1 MHENAAIAN
10 QPQSSPAAVTNEV
23 KPLKETNEA
32 EPELIDRFPVQLK
45 LSVGAPDDPMEHEAD
60 AMAEQVMRMP
70 ESSFSERSRSAGSN
84 AVDEQVRLKPLA
96 SQITPFVQRCSTCGD
111 YDDDHVQL
119 KPFSPHPASCAYVDD
134 YDDEHVQLKPISAGV
149 TPFIQRCGGGCS
161 AQDDERVQLKPHS
174 QQISPLVQAKS
185 DGASSASDS
194 VSSRIKS
201 SMGGGSP
208 MQSDTKNFMESR
220 FGADF
225 SDVKIHSGEES
236 TQLNQALNAKAFA
249 VSNNIYFNSGQ
260 YQPETDSGK
269 RLLAHELT
277 HVLQQSGPS
286 AYIQRETQAPDKGD
300 FKKLLLVETN
310 VGESLDFQVSLIFEK
325 GTVSFPLHLPDNKFL
340 RPGKYTVTAPPAADI
355 NPDKDKYALFRV
367 KEVEKTI
374 LIGVPSGEPQ
384 KMPDLRNAGDWLAKD
399 SARVVPFE
407 LVPYN
412 VFDQTGKGG
421 EDGGGGDGG
430 RFLAPE
436 PWLDKELRPAIEAVY
451 AAKAYVNKPDKLI
464 PYQSVAVQKAEGDDV
479 SMIQAEKKTD
489 KGRIV
494 VQERVNKKSWVGKS
508 VEEKQ
513 SYAVTIGEE
522 IISKIEKSKDSLNK
536 VGKNGLNEDL
546 GWTRKDG
553 LQPNSPA
560 YRADIVGPE
569 IMVRNSM
576 AAYTMRLHYEDFD
589 RTLLGS
595 AAEAYGGA
603 EYAWQVIN
611 ITDLYKKIISERDAK
626 TELQKLQLKEH
637 IKPTDT
643 GKTAGEKELDEKSRR
658 MNSGQNGVSKFAAI
672 GQKADRIGK
681 NLEEDRK
688 QALHDLMNPLD
699 SQDGTSGAA
708 IRSVLVNTF
717 NLATT
722 DIHTIMSYGGLLVQS
737 IPAVFDLNHD
747 YEREIPFPDAEGFY
761 LVRCVAQ
768 PRPKNDIVH
777 LSSLAVKVVA
787 VKEIKEHAEK
797 ELKNQDEDLQA
808 AILNLLLAYRNEKE
822 TSKLADIRMQLEW
835 KVQEAA
841 QTNRSFLDEQIKTR
855 QDQLKALAT
864 GNDDARQKIEEELKI
879 LGQGTLAASGTIG
892 LIITRQL
899 QVKEHELEELEKD
912 PATNYYK
919 IRDLKK
925 EIETLR
931 DRLGTAAAR
940 EREMS
945 DSGQAIVRPQAVFV
959 NEEDGRTIPLLIE
972 IGQLG
977 YQSFKLGYQMQV
989 SDVGAADGDEHAMY
1003 GETRAIATRRALN
1016 EFAGHFPYGRG
1027 YMVVRIPE
1035 SSGLGI
1041 TEPITLRCN
1050 PRDTA
1055 QASERLDELLQVLAI
1070 LGLFVPGV
1078 GVVAAGVGAAVSA
1091 AKIFHRISNHTF
1103 EPDLNFVMDL
1113 VNILAF
1119 VASGVTHLANAKLIQ
1134 TREIYLLVEGEADV
1148 AEWSAK
1154 LKMAGNM
1161 AKAAEIAEHGLNK
1174 FNYVMGTMESVRNFI
1189 ETQNDEANGRIS
1201 HAEARNRRARL
1212 VTQSFNDIFM
1222 QHAAEIVEAV
1232 KEHHESHQQQ
1242 KEHEKNQ
1249 KEKEQREKQNKE
1261 KEKRNKEKEHQEKN
1275 NEQKNKQEEEQQEKN
1290 KEEKEQEK
1298 NSEKKNQHE
1307 KDKDAP
1313 GDKDEK
1319 NQDGGTII
1327 GAVAAIKKV
1336 TEPHP
1341 VKETPAIR
1349 NARAEEFLNKPENQK
1364 GILDNDMSVI
1374 GKLLETHGVWRDLVM
1389 YLEAQQNDLAAVAI
1403 KGLGQYREK
1412 IVKDLNEKF
1421 GLVLSD
1427 PKAST
1432 HASSDIDLAANGKDA
1447 GKKVI
1452 DAEKYMKD
1460 TYKDEWSQLLRMNFY
1475 SEAERLFMYENAR
1488 KFMDADSFG
1497 KLQREISNKAATLN
1511 FAKMLQHAGAE
1522 PSSKARIEKLMA
1534 YLPEEQR
1541 SQIRKLA
1548 METPAVS
1555 QEKVKTLLLAIDE
1568 LVNEKSKLSESDPD
1582 YKQKVVELDKKITL
1596 MQMEANFRTTEAYIS
1611 PGAGRHVVRGVAV
1624 EGHEAYQSVMANL
1637 EMIEHVI
1644 HIAGGNVE
1652 MAIRE
1657 YEMYKYISRIIVAS
1671 TTAGVHV
1678 EPFILMYYQASMEI
1692 YKNTKSRG
1700 MLQGINAKDLSYIK
1714 AMHEHFVKE
1723 VGGLLPKLQEN
1734 AQSNDAAWNPD
1745 KRSLE
1750 ADQHG
1755 IGNKMLMPEN
1765 VHESAPI
1772 TDEDMDRSLDKT
1784 FGVPETEEKIPAH
1797 HTEDIT
1803 QEITHPTADGEHKL
1817 TVAKDGKIYRCSEC
1831 EQLLSTYQEVLD
1843 ENKNLK
1849 SELLELEQKMKIADP
1864 TERAKMLV
1872 DKVKPLED
1880 QLKKLEVERL
1890 RVFKPTD
1897 ADFHSEL
1904 KVGKSRRYV
1913 DKGGTAGIAKRLSTD
1928 VTQIE
1933 TSLGQTTIRDNYQEK
1948 AIPGGATAYG
1958 LPDGVN
1964 GFDRLHAI
1972 GPNVGHES
1980 PYGIFFGP
1988 WKLNH
1993 ELQLNGIEAYIGD
2006 FGTPKP
2012 GVTFKLVVTV
2022 ERYLGSKHPG
2032 VEFLNSVRYEV
2043 FAEGTGIKGR
2053 ERVLRQEILVNEPDN
2068 PLSKYEIGEP
2078 MLTGDINKYL
2088 ANPPSPTLAKASK
2101 NARRSPSDIPAAK
2114 AKLFLDKTTALAN
2127 QLRAVPKTDKRYA
2140 AARILATELTKAIG
2154 VTDVKFVTRSM
2165 VENIESTQVESIIG
2179 MFPAFQKTYGDLV
2192 QDSLR

>member
-1 MHENAAIAN
+1 MHENAAIAQ
-10 QPQSSPAAVTNEV
+10 QPQHSPAAIASDAMPVQELTER
-23 KPLKETNEA
+23 
-32 EPELIDRFPVQLK
+32 EPELIDRLPIQLK
-45 LSVGAPDDPMEHEAD
+45 LAIGAPDDPLEHEAD
-60 AMAEQVMRMP
+60 AMADKVMRMP
-70 ESSFSERSRSAGSN
+70 EPGPAQRNSSATDCEYD
-84 AVDEQVRLKPLA
+84 DEHVHLKPLA
-96 SQITPFVQRCSTCGD
+96 SQVTPFIQRCGCDYDDEHVHLKPLDSPAMPFIQRCSTCG
-111 YDDDHVQL
+111 
-119 KPFSPHPASCAYVDD
+119 
-134 YDDEHVQLKPISAGV
+134 YDDEHVQLKPLAKQIA
-149 TPFIQRCGGGCS
+149 PFIQTKGDGIS
-161 AQDDERVQLKPHS
+161 AP
-174 QQISPLVQAKS
+174 
-185 DGASSASDS
+185 SDS
-194 VSSRIKS
+194 VSGRIKS

-208 MQSDTKNFMESR
+208 MQSDTKSFMENR
-220 FGADF
+220 FGTDF
-225 SDVKIHSGEES
+225 SDVKIHTGDEPA
-236 TQLNQALNAKAFA
+236 QLSQALNAKAFA
-249 VSNNIYFNSGQ
+249 VSNNIYFNNGQ
-260 YQPETDSGK
+260 YQPDSDTGK
-269 RLLAHELT
+269 HLLAHELT
-277 HVLQQSGPS
+277 HVVQQSGPS
-286 AYIQRETQAPDKGD
+286 EFIQRETAAPDKGD
-300 FKKLLLVETN
+300 FKKLQILQ
-310 VGESLDFQVSLIFEK
+310 VGSKNSLDFDVSLTFEK
-325 GTVSFPLHLPDNKFL
+325 GSVSFPMHLEDRNFL
-340 RPGKYTVTAPPAADI
+340 AADI
-355 NPDKDKYALFRV
+355 YTIAAAPADQVNPDKNKYAFYQV
-367 KEVEKTI
+367 KSAKKNEIKGTVVIKIQLPDTEDKSKITDLKNATEWLEKDRTRT
-374 LIGVPSGEPQ
+374 VP
-384 KMPDLRNAGDWLAKD
+384 MMVIAYNDFDDLG
-399 SARVVPFE
+399 
-407 LVPYN
+407 
-412 VFDQTGKGG
+412 GKGG
-421 EDGGGGDGG
+421 ESDDSGGG

-464 PYQSVAVQKAEGDDV
+464 PYQSVAIQKAEGNDI

-489 KGRIV
+489 KGKVV
-494 VQERVNKKSWVGKS
+494 VQERVSKKSWVGKS
-508 VEEKQ
+508 AEEKQ
-513 SYAVTIGEE
+513 SYAVAVGEE
-522 IISKIEKSKDSLNK
+522 IISKIEKSKDNLNK

-546 GWTRKDG
+546 TWTRKDG
-553 LQPNSPA
+553 LKPNSPA
-560 YRADIVGPE
+560 YRADIMGPE
-569 IMVRNSM
+569 IMVRNST

-626 TELQKLQLKEH
+626 TELLKLQLKENMR
-637 IKPTDT
+637 PTDT
-643 GKTAGEKELDEKSRR
+643 GKTAGEKELEEKSKHSNIDQDR
-658 MNSGQNGVSKFAAI
+658 VSKFAAI
-672 GQKADRIGK
+672 GRKAERIGK

-688 QALHDLMNPLD
+688 QAQHDILNPLD

-747 YEREIPFPDAEGFY
+747 YEREIPFPDTEGYY

-787 VKEIKEHAEK
+787 VKEIQKHAEQ

-808 AILNLLLAYRNEKE
+808 TILNLLLAYRKEKE
-822 TSKLADIRMQLEW
+822 AEKLADIRMQLEW

-841 QTNRSFLDEQIKTR
+841 QTNRSFLDEQIKNR
-855 QDQLKALAT
+855 QDQLKNLT
-864 GNDDARQKIEEELKI
+864 GNSDDNKQKIEEELKI
-879 LGQGTLAASGTIG
+879 LGQGTAASSGTIG

-899 QVKEHELEELEKD
+899 QIKEHELEELEKD

-925 EIETLR
+925 ELDTLR

-945 DSGQAIVRPQAVFV
+945 ASGEAIVRPQAVFV

-972 IGQLG
+972 IGQMG
-977 YQSFKLGYQMQV
+977 FESFNLGYQMQV
-989 SDVGAADGDEHAMY
+989 SDVGAADGDEHSMY
-1003 GETRAIATRRALN
+1003 GETKAIAVRRALN

-1035 SSGLGI
+1035 SSGWRI
-1041 TEPITLRCN
+1041 TEPINLRCN

-1078 GVVAAGVGAAVSA
+1078 GVAAAGIGAAVSA

-1148 AEWSAK
+1148 AEWSSK

-1174 FNYVMGTMESVRNFI
+1174 FNYLMGTMESVRNFI
-1189 ETQNDEANGRIS
+1189 ETQNDEVNGRIS

-1222 QHAAEIVEAV
+1222 QHAGEIVEGV
-1232 KEHHESHQQQ
+1232 KELHEKQKQQNEHQKNQEEKERNEKEQ
-1242 KEHEKNQ
+1242 KKNQ
-1249 KEKEQREKQNKE
+1249 KNEKEQQEKNNKE
-1261 KEKRNKEKEHQEKN
+1261 EKDQEKN
-1275 NEQKNKQEEEQQEKN
+1275 NE
-1290 KEEKEQEK
+1290 EKEPEKKNQE
-1298 NSEKKNQHE
+1298 KNQHE
-1307 KDKDAP
+1307 KNQDSSPDQK
-1313 GDKDEK
+1313 EK
-1319 NQDGGTII
+1319 NNEKDGGNII
-1327 GAVAAIKKV
+1327 GAVAAIKKIS
-1336 TEPHP
+1336 EPHP

-1364 GILDNDMSVI
+1364 GILDKNMAVI
-1374 GKLLETHGVWRDLVM
+1374 QKLLETHGVWRDLVM
-1389 YLEAQQNDLAAVAI
+1389 FLENHPNDLAATAI
-1403 KGLGQYREK
+1403 TGLREFREH

-1432 HASSDIDLAANGKDA
+1432 NASSDIDLAANGNDA
-1447 GKKVI
+1447 GKKVVE
-1452 DAEKYMKD
+1452 AEKYMKD
-1460 TYKDEWSQLLRMNFY
+1460 TYKEEWSQLLRMNFY
-1475 SEAERLFMYENAR
+1475 TEAERLFMYENAR
-1488 KFMDADSFG
+1488 KFMDEKSFG
-1497 KLQREISNKAATLN
+1497 KLQREISDRATILN
-1511 FAKMLQHAGAE
+1511 FAKMLQHAGTEA
-1522 PSSKARIEKLMA
+1522 SSKARIEKLMG

-1555 QEKVKTLLLAIDE
+1555 QEKVRTMLLAIDE
-1568 LVNEKSKLSESDPD
+1568 LVKEKSKLSESDPD
-1582 YKQKVVELDKKITL
+1582 YKEKVVELDKKITM

-1671 TTAGVHV
+1671 TTAGVHI
-1678 EPFILMYYQASMEI
+1678 EPFILMYYQASLEI

-1700 MLQGINAKDLSYIK
+1700 MLQDINAKDLSYIK
-1714 AMHEHFVKE
+1714 ALHNHFVE
-1723 VGGLLPKLQEN
+1723 EIGGLLPKLQEN
-1734 AQSNDAAWNPD
+1734 ARSNDAAWNPD

-1755 IGNKMLMPEN
+1755 IGNKTLMPEN
-1765 VHESAPI
+1765 VHESKPI
-1772 TDEDMDRSLDKT
+1772 TEEDMDRSLEKT
-1784 FGVPETEEKIPAH
+1784 FGVPETVEKTTAH
-1797 HTEDIT
+1797 HTENIT
-1803 QEITHPTADGEHKL
+1803 PEITHPTADGEHKL

-1831 EQLLSTYQEVLD
+1831 EQLLSKYQEVLD
-1843 ENKNLK
+1843 ENKKLK
-1849 SELLELEQKMKIADP
+1849 TDLLMLEQKMKIADP
-1864 TERAKMLV
+1864 TERAKLLA

-1880 QLKKLEVERL
+1880 QLKKLEIERL
-1890 RVFKPTD
+1890 RLVKPTD
-1897 ADFHSEL
+1897 ADFHSEITE
-1904 KVGKSRRYV
+1904 GKSRRYV
-1913 DKGGTAGIAKRLSTD
+1913 DKGGTAGIAKRLSSD
-1928 VTQIE
+1928 VTRIE

-1948 AIPGGATAYG
+1948 AIPGGATKYG

-2006 FGTPKP
+2006 FGSPRP

-2022 ERYLGSKHPG
+2022 ERFLGSKHPG

-2043 FAEGTGIKGR
+2043 FAEGTGISGR
-2053 ERVLRQEILVNEPDN
+2053 EQVLRQEILVNEPDN

-2078 MLTGDINKYL
+2078 MLNGDINKYL
-2088 ANPPSPTLAKASK
+2088 ANPPSATLAKASK
-2101 NARRSPSDIPAAK
+2101 NARRSPSDIPAPK
-2114 AKLFLDKTTALAN
+2114 AQAFLDKVSALAN
-2127 QLRAVPKTDKRYA
+2127 RLRAVPKTDKSYTL
-2140 AARILATELTKAIG
+2140 ARFLATELIKATG
-2154 VTDVKFVTRSM
+2154 VTDVKHVTRSM
-2165 VENIESTQVESIIG
+2165 VENIENTQVESIVE
-2179 MFPAFQKTYGDLV
+2179 MFPAFKKTYGDLV
-2192 QDSLR
+2192 HESLQ